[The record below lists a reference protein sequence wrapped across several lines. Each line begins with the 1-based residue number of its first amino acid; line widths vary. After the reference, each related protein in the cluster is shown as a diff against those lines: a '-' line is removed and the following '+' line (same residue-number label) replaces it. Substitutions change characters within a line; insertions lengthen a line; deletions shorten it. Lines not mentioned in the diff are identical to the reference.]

1 MSLFRKLSSIS
12 MQQVVNLIEDEDES
26 WPEEA
31 ESLSLRVKQARR
43 CKIEFDDNLHLTSF
57 WSSKSY
63 GYRFDLVLRKADNK
77 ELGIVKCNLCPA
89 TSSKSGTKGL
99 KGHVAFHSGKS
110 VTTSE
115 FNKSLIKFLTC
126 SAQPFRL
133 VDDLSFIEFLES
145 FRLLASESFKMNV
158 IKEAKDFLPCG
169 YTISRRID
177 DACSTVQNHV
187 STDVSN
193 LMLFGGGLTIDFAK
207 NRPFREKNSLVSD
220 LLAIVK
226 LSRIDAYVDV
236 LKPIAEMVIDLQAEK
251 ESTSNKI
258 LAMPLLYGYICK
270 L

>member
-1 MSLFRKLSSIS
+1 MASIIHKKDLKFQPGSDQVKSARRLRGRLYKLSSIS

-31 ESLSLRVKQARR
+31 ESLSPRVKQARR
-43 CKIEFDDNLHLTSF
+43 CKIEFDDDLHSTSF

-89 TSSKSGTKGL
+89 TLSKSGTKGL

-110 VTTSE
+110 VTPSESE
-115 FNKSLIKFLTC
+115 FNSSLIKFVTC

-133 VDDLSFIEFLES
+133 SLATTSITIE
-145 FRLLASESFKMNV
+145 
-158 IKEAKDFLPCG
+158 
-169 YTISRRID
+169 
-177 DACSTVQNHV
+177 
-187 STDVSN
+187 
-193 LMLFGGGLTIDFAK
+193 
-207 NRPFREKNSLVSD
+207 PFREKNSLVSD

-251 ESTSNKI
+251 SLLQTKS

>member
-1 MSLFRKLSSIS
+1 MSLSSKLSSIS
-12 MQQVVNLIEDEDES
+12 MQQVVNLVEDEDES

-31 ESLSLRVKQARR
+31 ESLSPRVKQARR
-43 CKIEFDDNLHLTSF
+43 CKIEFDDNLHSTSF

-63 GYRFDLVLRKADNK
+63 GYRFDSVLRKADNK

-89 TSSKSGTKGL
+89 TLSKSGTKGL

-110 VTTSE
+110 VTPPESE
-115 FNKSLIKFLTC
+115 FNSFLIKFVTC

-158 IKEAKDFLPCG
+158 MKEAKDFLPCG

-177 DACSTVQNHV
+177 DACITVQNHV

-207 NRPFREKNSLVSD
+207 NRVD
-220 LLAIVK
+220 YLAVTGHY
-226 LSRIDAYVDV
+226 IDH
-236 LKPIAEMVIDLQAEK
+236 
-251 ESTSNKI
+251 N
-258 LAMPLLYGYICK
+258 
-270 L
+270 